1 MLTKQQASALYQL
14 TANEQWA
21 VFIELQQQRIN
32 ELRKDGD
39 TISPEML
46 KYNQGQIEAIKKTLN
61 LRKDVE
67 EFLNKNK

>member
-14 TANEQWA
+14 TASEQWA
-21 VFIELQQQRIN
+21 VFLELQQQRIDA
-32 ELRKDGD
+32 LRKDSD